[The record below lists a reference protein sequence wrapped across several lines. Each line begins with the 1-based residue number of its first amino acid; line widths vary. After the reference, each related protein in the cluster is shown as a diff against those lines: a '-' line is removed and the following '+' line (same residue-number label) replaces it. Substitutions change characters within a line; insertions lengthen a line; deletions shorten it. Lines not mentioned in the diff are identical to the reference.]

1 MILATL
7 LLSIPQPLISA
18 GKLVDAIDKQPIAGA
33 MVFSSIDT
41 AYTSLDGSFSLKT
54 DGNGFSVKFV
64 SYQQGNFKEGGIVE
78 LQGLKP
84 QNISYRAKK

>member
-1 MILATL
+1 MFLAAL
-7 LLSIPQPLISA
+7 LLSVPQPLISA

-41 AYTSLDGSFSLKT
+41 TYTSLDGSFCLKT

-64 SYQQGNFKEGGIVE
+64 SYQQENFKEGGILE
-78 LQGLKP
+78 IKALEP
-84 QNISYRAKK
+84 QRISYKTKK